1 LPGCGLACVCL
12 ALAALGFCPGAV
24 VLGQIPEGWE
34 VVRVTNDSFYDG
46 PPAINCMGQ
55 VVWSK
60 RLAGFDGEEIFMRDI
75 DGTVIR
81 ITNDNVRDAFPDI
94 NDDGVIVWSRAVG
107 PGGRFEIAMHR
118 DGETRLLT
126 NNGRMNWGPRINNR
140 GHVVWGQET
149 DRGCYGL
156 RIMLQ
161 DEQGTRAV
169 YDEQYSNQIPF
180 INDLGEIVWT
190 RYDFCQN
197 PWRGTPMYRKPNGE
211 IIELTDGSDQSQ
223 APYFNNSTEIVYWVP
238 PDGIILWD
246 NGERR
251 WVTDWGTASDI
262 SDHGVISVN
271 RWHDDIG
278 AWQQWLWMDG
288 EFLRLSDDLEWNRS
302 GELNTCGE
310 LAWLR
315 GPSLRAEIVV
325 LQWKSTNGDITADG
339 IVDSD
344 DWAAFAPCLA
354 GPVRSVDDCACHRT
368 DLDHNGIV
376 DLRDFAHLQGA
387 FGDSP

>member
-1 LPGCGLACVCL
+1 
-12 ALAALGFCPGAV
+12 V

-60 RLAGFDGEEIFMRDI
+60 RLAGFDGEEIFMRDV

-126 NNGRMNWGPRINNR
+126 NNGVMNWSPRINNLE
-140 GHVVWGQET
+140 HIVWFQDGNPQCA
-149 DRGCYGL
+149 GY
-156 RIMLQ
+156 RIMF
-161 DEQGTRAV
+161 
-169 YDEQYSNQIPF
+169 YDGRPAQMIYDDGYSNQSPM
-180 INDLGEIVWT
+180 INDFDEIVWT

-211 IIELTDGSDQSQ
+211 FVELTDGRDQSQ
-223 APYFNNSTEIVYWVP
+223 SVHINNHTQIAWSPDSEGVMLWEYGDRRLITEWGGPTDIN
-238 PDGIILWD
+238 DG
-246 NGERR
+246 E
-251 WVTDWGTASDI
+251 VVA
-262 SDHGVISVN
+262 VN

-278 AWQQWLWMDG
+278 VWQQWLWMDG

-339 IVDSD
+339 IVDRD

-354 GPVRSVDDCACHRT
+354 GPVRSVDECACHRT
-368 DLDHNGIV
+368 DLDHNGTV
-376 DLRDFAHLQGA
+376 DLTDFAHLQA
-387 FGDSP
+387 AMGDSP